1 MQFELVMVYLSQILL
16 TIYLVERRKKCQ
28 KTSKKVLT
36 LAWILLSK
44 LCAKL
49 IDFLKEIILSNDF
62 LDRHRQSPKNFTRKR
77 KLPFHYLIFLLMN
90 FIKRSYQD
98 ELDGFFQALKGF
110 EVSKRIVS
118 KVALSKAR
126 MKLKYEA
133 FVELNRHLIDFFYRD
148 YQPITWQGL
157 NLLAI
162 DGSTARLPRIKEIA
176 EHFGVWHSKGGT
188 ECPIARVS
196 QMFDVLNNISIDAI
210 ISPKSVGERELAAQ
224 HFLNLLP
231 ADLILLDRGY
241 PAYWLFNLILSLGS
255 NFCARISCTKW
266 KIIRKF
272 YHSGKKEQIIYLPA
286 PPTSIKQ
293 CLEMGLDTKPLRLRL
308 VRVQLDT
315 GETEI
320 LITSLT
326 DSDLYPAHIF
336 DELYHQRWP
345 VEEDY
350 KKAKCWIEI
359 ENFSGKSVLSVYQDF
374 HAKIFSKNLTSAL
387 AHPTREIVRQAS
399 EGKKYEYQIN
409 FAQAL
414 SKTKDV
420 IVLLFDRSKE
430 AAILLISQLHE
441 IFIKTIEPIRPG
453 RKFPRNHK
461 VYRRCFYYCYK
472 PIR

>member
-1 MQFELVMVYLSQILL
+1 MVYLSQTLL
-16 TIYLVERRKKCQ
+16 TIYLLERRKKCR
-28 KTSKKVLT
+28 KISKKVLT

-148 YQPITWQGL
+148 FQPITWQGL

-196 QMFDVLNNISIDAI
+196 QMFDVLNNISIDAV

-320 LITSLT
+320 LITSLI

-461 VYRRCFYYCYK
+461 VHRRCFYYCYK

>member
-1 MQFELVMVYLSQILL
+1 MVYLSQILL
-16 TIYLVERRKKCQ
+16 TIYLLERRKKCQ

-49 IDFLKEIILSNDF
+49 IDSLKEIILSNDF

-98 ELDGFFQALKGF
+98 ELDGFFQALKGY

-148 YQPITWQGL
+148 FQPITWQGL

-196 QMFDVLNNISIDAI
+196 QMFDVLNNISIDAV

-320 LITSLT
+320 LITSLI

-461 VYRRCFYYCYK
+461 VHRRCFYYCYK

>member
-16 TIYLVERRKKCQ
+16 TIYLLERRKKCQ

-133 FVELNRHLIDFFYRD
+133 FVELNRHLSDFFYRD
-148 YQPITWQGL
+148 FQPITWQGL

-196 QMFDVLNNISIDAI
+196 QMFDVLNNISIDAV

-320 LITSLT
+320 LITSLI

-461 VYRRCFYYCYK
+461 VHRRCFYYCYK

>member
-1 MQFELVMVYLSQILL
+1 MVYLSQILL
-16 TIYLVERRKKCQ
+16 TIYLLERRKKCQ

-98 ELDGFFQALKGF
+98 ELDGFFQALKGY

-148 YQPITWQGL
+148 FQPITWQGL

-196 QMFDVLNNISIDAI
+196 QMFDVLNNISIDAV

-320 LITSLT
+320 LITSLI

-461 VYRRCFYYCYK
+461 VHRRCFYYCYK

>member
-1 MQFELVMVYLSQILL
+1 MVYLSKTIL
-16 TIYLVERRKKCQ
+16 TIYLLERRKKCQ

-36 LAWILLSK
+36 LARTLPSK
-44 LCAKL
+44 ICAKL
-49 IDFLKEIILSNDF
+49 VDFLKEIVLSNDF
-62 LDRHRQSPKNFTRKR
+62 SARHRQSPKNFTRKR
-77 KLPFHYLIFLLMN
+77 KLPFYYLIFFLMN

-98 ELDGFFQALKGF
+98 ELDGFFQALNGF

-133 FVELNRHLIDFFYRD
+133 FVELNRHLIDFFGRNF
-148 YQPITWQGL
+148 QPTTWNGF
-157 NLLAI
+157 NLLGV
-162 DGSTARLPRIKEIA
+162 DGSTTRLPRIKKIA
-176 EHFGVWHSKGGT
+176 EHFGVWHSKKGSD
-188 ECPIARVS
+188 CPIARVS
-196 QMFDVLNNISIDAI
+196 QMFDVLNNLSIDAI
-210 ISPKSVGERELAAQ
+210 ISPKSVGECELAAQ

-231 ADLILLDRGY
+231 TDLILLDRGY

-266 KIIRKF
+266 KIVRKF
-272 YHSGKKEQIIYLPA
+272 YYSGKKEQIIYLPA

-293 CLEMGLDTKPLRLRL
+293 CQEMGLDTKPFRLRL
-308 VRVQLDT
+308 VRVELDT

-320 LITSLT
+320 LITSLI
-326 DSDLYPAHIF
+326 DPDLYPIHIF
-336 DELYHQRWP
+336 HELYHDRWP

-350 KKAKCWIEI
+350 KTVKCWIEI

-374 HAKIFSKNLTSAL
+374 HAKVFSKNMTSAL
-387 AHPTREIVRQAS
+387 AYPTREIVRQAS

-414 SKTKDV
+414 SNTKDV
-420 IVLLFDRSKE
+420 IVLLFERSKE
-430 AAILLISQLHE
+430 AATQLITQLHE
-441 IFIKTIEPIRPG
+441 IFVKTIEPIRPG

-461 VYRRCFYYCYK
+461 VHRRCFYLCYK
-472 PIR
+472 SVR

>member
-1 MQFELVMVYLSQILL
+1 MVYLSQIIL
-16 TIYLVERRKKCQ
+16 TIYLFERRKKCQ
-28 KTSKKVLT
+28 KTPKKVLT
-36 LAWILLSK
+36 LARTLLLK
-44 LCAKL
+44 ICAKL

-62 LDRHRQSPKNFTRKR
+62 LAQHRQSPKNFTRKR
-77 KLPFHYLIFLLMN
+77 KLPFHHLIFFLMN

-98 ELDGFFQALKGF
+98 ELDGFFQALNGF
-110 EVSKRIVS
+110 EVSKRIIS

-133 FVELNRHLIDFFYRD
+133 FVELNRHLIDFFYRNF
-148 YQPITWQGL
+148 QPTTWHGF

-176 EHFGVWHSKGGT
+176 EHFGVWHSKGGS

-196 QMFDVLNNISIDAI
+196 QMFDVLNNLSIDAT
-210 ISPKSVGERELAAQ
+210 ISPKSVGERQLAAQ

-231 ADLILLDRGY
+231 TDLILLDRGY

-272 YHSGKKEQIIYLPA
+272 YHSGKKEQVIYLPA
-286 PPTSIKQ
+286 PTTSRKQ

-308 VRVQLDT
+308 IRVELDT

-320 LITSLT
+320 LVTSLI
-326 DSDLYPAHIF
+326 DPDLYPVHIF
-336 DELYHQRWP
+336 HELYHERWP

-350 KKAKCWIEI
+350 KTVKCWIEI

-374 HAKIFSKNLTSAL
+374 HAKVFSKNMTSAL
-387 AHPTREIVRQAS
+387 AYPTREIVRQAS

-414 SKTKDV
+414 SRTKDV

-430 AAILLISQLHE
+430 AATLLISQLHE

-461 VYRRCFYYCYK
+461 VHRRCFYLCYK
-472 PIR
+472 SIR

>member
-1 MQFELVMVYLSQILL
+1 M
-16 TIYLVERRKKCQ
+16 
-28 KTSKKVLT
+28 
-36 LAWILLSK
+36 AWILLSK

-49 IDFLKEIILSNDF
+49 IDFLKKIILSNDF

-98 ELDGFFQALKGF
+98 ELDGFFQAFKGY

-133 FVELNRHLIDFFYRD
+133 FVELNRHLIDFFYRNF
-148 YQPITWQGL
+148 QPITWQGL

-162 DGSTARLPRIKEIA
+162 DGSTARLPRIEEIA
-176 EHFGVWHSKGGT
+176 KHFGVWHSKGGA
-188 ECPIARVS
+188 ECPIAKVS
-196 QMFDVLNNISIDAI
+196 QMFDVLNNISIDAV

-286 PPTSIKQ
+286 LPTSIKQ

-320 LITSLT
+320 LITYLI
-326 DSDLYPAHIF
+326 DSDLYSAHIF
-336 DELYHQRWP
+336 DELCHQRWP
-345 VEEDY
+345 AEEDY

-374 HAKIFSKNLTSAL
+374 HAKIFSKNLTSTL

-461 VYRRCFYYCYK
+461 VHRRCFYYCYK

>member
-1 MQFELVMVYLSQILL
+1 MVYLSQILL
-16 TIYLVERRKKCQ
+16 TIYLLERRKKCQ

-62 LDRHRQSPKNFTRKR
+62 LDQHRQSSKNFTRKR
-77 KLPFHYLIFLLMN
+77 KLPFHYLIFFLMN

-148 YQPITWQGL
+148 FQPITWHGL

-196 QMFDVLNNISIDAI
+196 QMFDVLNNLSIDAV
-210 ISPKSVGERELAAQ
+210 ISPKGVGERELAAQ

-255 NFCARISCTKW
+255 NFCARSSCTKW

-272 YHSGKKEQIIYLPA
+272 YRSGKKEQIIYLTA

-293 CLEMGLDTKPLRLRL
+293 CLEMGLDTEPLRLRL

-320 LITSLT
+320 LITSLI

-336 DELYHQRWP
+336 HELYHERWP

-461 VYRRCFYYCYK
+461 VHRRCFYYCYK

>member
-1 MQFELVMVYLSQILL
+1 MVYLSQILL

>member
-1 MQFELVMVYLSQILL
+1 MVYLSQILL
-16 TIYLVERRKKCQ
+16 TIYLLERRKKCQ

-133 FVELNRHLIDFFYRD
+133 FVELNRHLSDFFYRD
-148 YQPITWQGL
+148 FQPITWQGL

-196 QMFDVLNNISIDAI
+196 QMFDVLNNISIDAV

-320 LITSLT
+320 LITSLI

-461 VYRRCFYYCYK
+461 VHRRCFYYCYK